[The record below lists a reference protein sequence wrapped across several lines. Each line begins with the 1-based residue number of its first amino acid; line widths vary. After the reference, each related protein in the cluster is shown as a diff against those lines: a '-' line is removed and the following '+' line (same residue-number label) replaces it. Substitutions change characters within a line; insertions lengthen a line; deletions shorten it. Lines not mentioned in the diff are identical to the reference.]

1 LMLTFKRTTDEDSGM
16 DLYTSYSSNGAI
28 LEKDLDH
35 WTVTRIMKYLAIS
48 NVIYKEEEE

>member
-1 LMLTFKRTTDEDSGM
+1 MLTFKRVTDEDSGM
-16 DLYTSYSSNGAI
+16 DLYTSYGSNGAI

-35 WTVTRIMKYLAIS
+35 WTVTRIMKYLDIS